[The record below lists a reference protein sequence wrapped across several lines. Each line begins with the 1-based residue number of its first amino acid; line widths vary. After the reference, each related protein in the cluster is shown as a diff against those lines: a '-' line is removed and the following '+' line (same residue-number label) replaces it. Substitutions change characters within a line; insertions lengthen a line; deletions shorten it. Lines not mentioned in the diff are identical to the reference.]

1 MEGSG
6 QEQAGGG
13 IGNSVPVRPAGLAV
27 AKDRP
32 GQLPKPIPGLV
43 SPDHDPDPSLDLCT
57 FLPHTCQCLPSP
69 HGHRGGREEEESW
82 EPSGGGA
89 VCVWGEV
96 GG

>member
-43 SPDHDPDPSLDLCT
+43 SPDHNPDPSLDL
-57 FLPHTCQCLPSP
+57 
-69 HGHRGGREEEESW
+69 
-82 EPSGGGA
+82 
-89 VCVWGEV
+89 
-96 GG
+96 